1 MIMMAWEIV
10 HNIWI
15 AGKDTA
21 HLRGISGWMASF
33 EGSGKKE
40 KFKTEHQKKIFYMFF
55 SFIIDLPFLIIRK

>member
-1 MIMMAWEIV
+1 MMAWEVV

-33 EGSGKKE
+33 EGSGKK
-40 KFKTEHQKKIFYMFF
+40 KKSSRLNTRKKIFYIFF